1 VRALLLLLL
10 LLLLVVVVVVVLV
23 VVPFVLDS
31 EFFLLDSSDLVLD
44 VKCLRLRDSGDGECF
59 RLSSLF

>member
-1 VRALLLLLL
+1 VRALLVLLL
-10 LLLLVVVVVVVLV
+10 LLLLVIAVLV

-31 EFFLLDSSDLVLD
+31 EFFLLDSSDLLLD
-44 VKCLRLRDSGDGECF
+44 VKCLRLRDSGDGECL